1 MRLIV
6 TGCSGFI
13 GFHCC
18 NSLLNQGHEVIGI
31 DNISDYYS
39 TKLKND
45 RLTILNQFESFN
57 FFKHDLKKTLQLEL
71 KREVDVF
78 IHLAAQPGVR
88 LPLTEYY
95 RYDLSNILGFSN
107 ILNFISN
114 FEIKNLIFA
123 SSSSV
128 YGGNTNPVFSETDSL
143 DPKSYYALTKLHN
156 ENTAKIFSLERNMN
170 IVGLRFFTVYGP
182 FGRPDMAYFS
192 FLESLYKNEDINLFN
207 NGLMFRDMTYITDI
221 IDGIMRTIEFMR
233 SNDNIFEI
241 FNLGNDTP
249 IQTIE
254 LLNKLENLSGSKAK
268 IINLDSSGEVK
279 HTHADLSKSRKLLG
293 YDPKVDLNQ
302 GLYEF
307 HEWYKSYFV
316 K

>member
-18 NSLLNQGHEVIGI
+18 NLLLNKGHEVIGI

>member
-31 DNISDYYS
+31 DNISNYYS

>member
-221 IDGIMRTIEFMR
+221 IDGIMLTIEYMASR
-233 SNDNIFEI
+233 YNIFEI
-241 FNLGNDTP
+241 FNLGNDKP

-254 LLNKLENLSGSKAK
+254 LLNKLENLSGNKAK
-268 IINLDSSGEVK
+268 ILKMDSSGEAK
-279 HTHADLSKSRKLLG
+279 YTHADLSKSKKLLG
-293 YDPKVDLNQ
+293 YHPKVNLNQ
-302 GLYEF
+302 GLDEF
-307 HEWYKSYFV
+307 NEWYKSYFL